1 MNWVISNKF
10 AVRLPDFPDTPR
22 GSAEIQYIYVYYCTS
37 LNGYDIQM
45 GVFVYT
51 HAHRTHL

>member
-10 AVRLPDFPDTPR
+10 AVRLPDFPDTLR